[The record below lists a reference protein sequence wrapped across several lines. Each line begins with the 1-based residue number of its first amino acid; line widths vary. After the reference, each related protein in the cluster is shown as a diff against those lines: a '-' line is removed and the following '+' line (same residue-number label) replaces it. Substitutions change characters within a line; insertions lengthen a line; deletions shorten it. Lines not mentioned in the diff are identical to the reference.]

1 MRYLK
6 IASDKNPITDFIE
19 LNDFNGFFCTQFQTL
34 GVSRELN
41 FLAIQNRNI
50 NVGNKH
56 KFKKYSLTIEILTKY
71 SLYEAKYNELITF
84 IDRNKK
90 NGFRLYYRPYD
101 GMDLRYC
108 LCDIESLTK
117 INKMEPVTLT
127 LTQNSLWLG
136 QEKKYT
142 TSQTEET
149 QGNIFA
155 FSDSDIS
162 GYYSASF
169 KLDENIS
176 NYYCLIFY
184 NGITSKA
191 TITNNSYNEIPLN
204 IRIYGE
210 CLNPE
215 LLIYEKNGNEPI
227 RRLQIFAKVEKD
239 YYIEINSD
247 IINNGVWLVNNTTKE
262 RTDYTDLINY
272 NYGSPYIYIN
282 HGDYEIKIQD
292 EGQNQCLCDIFFQE
306 ECSDNETIIIL

>member
-6 IASDKNPITDFIE
+6 IASDKNPTTDFIE

-34 GVSRELN
+34 GISRELN
-41 FLAIQNRNI
+41 FLTIQNRNI

-90 NGFRLYYRPYD
+90 SGFRLYYRPYD

-108 LCDIESLTK
+108 LCDIETSTK

-142 TSQTEET
+142 TSQAEEM

-155 FSDSDIS
+155 FSGSDIS

-169 KLDENIS
+169 NLDENIS
-176 NYYCLIFY
+176 NYYCLMFY
-184 NGITSKA
+184 NGITSQ
-191 TITNNSYNEIPLN
+191 TIIENKSYNDVPFN
-204 IRIYGE
+204 AKIYGE
-210 CLNPE
+210 CINPT
-215 LLIYEKNGNEPI
+215 LIIYKENNTEPI
-227 RRLQIFAKVEKD
+227 KKIQILATIND
-239 YYIEINSD
+239 NYYIEINSN
-247 IINNGVWLVNNTTKE
+247 IIENGVWYVNSTTGQKTDYTALVNNS
-262 RTDYTDLINY
+262 L
-272 NYGSPYIYIN
+272 GSPYFFLE
-282 HGDYEIKIQD
+282 HGKYNIKIQD
-292 EGQNQCLCDIFFQE
+292 DGQNECVCDIFFQE
-306 ECSDNETIIIL
+306 EYNQ